1 MRCCHFPSS
10 KSAPCVMPFLHF
22 QKQKGKVITLLQIHK
37 CEICDQIVNSWA
49 SNNIHRGQA
58 EPQRQEQRQKTDPP
72 FVTLSTSKNVSSNC
86 FHLIVSQPRWTWVRW
101 PSRIYYPFLL
111 LLIIQTDKDTSRFT
125 NGQKLY
131 YQLQFPT
138 KFFVCSHPTKEG
150 VWLSFDWGHVKHL
163 TLLLIRNCY
172 Y

>member
-10 KSAPCVMPFLHF
+10 NSAPCVMPFLHF

-101 PSRIYYPFLL
+101 PSRIYYPFCYYLSYRLTKTLAGLL
-111 LLIIQTDKDTSRFT
+111 MGKNCIT
-125 NGQKLY
+125 NYNFQLNSTCVHTLQKR
-131 YQLQFPT
+131 
-138 KFFVCSHPTKEG
+138 V
-150 VWLSFDWGHVKHL
+150 FDWV
-163 TLLLIRNCY
+163 LIEDMLNI
-172 Y
+172 